1 MKHYASSFIVS
12 PYLSIRRPRPC
23 YFNQYPSLTDRL
35 VARGNLVTHPP
46 RITRW
51 LQRLRHP
58 RCREGQNKESKE
70 TFIGVFVNERYV
82 PRFYPSSNHP
92 QCHPILSPLSSPQS
106 LASSSSYH
114 ASPQYRY
121 ICVGPAP
128 SHSLHNW
135 EPPSCL
141 PSAFRHGYVW
151 PLSVS
156 THYRSWKLICRSRI
170 KLRSASWTYLVAE
183 RIPESKY
190 EGRRNNASLKIKVS
204 ALIYSLA
211 S

>member
-1 MKHYASSFIVS
+1 MKHYAFSSIVS

-23 YFNQYPSLTDRL
+23 HFNQYPSLTDRP
-35 VARGNLVTHPP
+35 VSRGNLVIHPL
-46 RITRW
+46 RVTRS
-51 LQRLRHP
+51 LQRSRHL

-70 TFIGVFVNERYV
+70 TFIGVFMNERYV

-92 QCHPILSPLSSPQS
+92 QCHPILSPLSSPPS
-106 LASSSSYH
+106 LASLFSCH

-121 ICVGPAP
+121 ICVRPAP
-128 SHSLHNW
+128 SHSSHNW

-156 THYRSWKLICRSRI
+156 THYRSWKLCRGQI

-204 ALIYSLA
+204 AYIYSLA